1 MNYSDKIEFIIS
13 KKNLNIFGFLLSL
26 MLLVKR
32 PTMAGKLLR
41 FLLSQ
46 GGLWRHRPRLKPSQ
60 GFKILL
66 CLLLII
72 YHLSL
77 TTCYAQIPSWTPPKG
92 KFLEVSMKVGLPVK
106 YALSYRHDPNKDV
119 FFPDSTYNFSPFEM
133 VDRQYFPTVTD
144 VNGSL
149 DSVVYTLI
157 SFEVTPT
164 QELSLPV
171 YVRAKRDCTRIFSPM
186 DYVVLKSI
194 IKSNMA
200 IDTIQLKKDT
210 RLITI
215 DQQVNFPLIFLII
228 LGFTVIVGMVFW
240 FFGEPIRRQIRLF
253 NFSRRYDDFQKLFQ
267 RLSRGTDD
275 AKKRL
280 ENIEKAIVLWKKY
293 LERLE
298 NKPFTTFTTKEI
310 LDNLKDNRL
319 ADALREIDA
328 TVYGGVY
335 SKKTITSLQI
345 LQELAEG
352 IYREHRE
359 EMKVRA

>member
-1 MNYSDKIEFIIS
+1 MNRYF
-13 KKNLNIFGFLLSL
+13 KNLYWSYNRQIYDSKNLSLFRFLLSL
-26 MLLVKR
+26 
-32 PTMAGKLLR
+32 
-41 FLLSQ
+41 S
-46 GGLWRHRPRLKPSQ
+46 GLWRHRPRLQPRVGNNPFDGFEPSK
-60 GFKILL
+60 GFKYII
-66 CLLLII
+66 LLII
-72 YHLSL
+72 NYQLSIIN
-77 TTCYAQIPSWTPPKG
+77 CYSQVPSWTPPKG

-119 FFPDSTYNFSPFEM
+119 FFPDSTYNFSPFEL
-133 VDRQYFPTVTD
+133 VNRQYFPTITTE
-144 VNGSL
+144 NGSL

-157 SFEVTPT
+157 SFDVSPR
-164 QELSLPV
+164 QELSLPI
-171 YVRAKRDCTRIFSPM
+171 YSRAKRDCTRIFSPM

-194 IKSNMA
+194 IQPNA
-200 IDTIQLKKDT
+200 NIDTMSLKKDT
-210 RLITI
+210 RLIPI
-215 DQQVNFPLIFLII
+215 AQQVNFPLIFLILI
-228 LGFTVIVGMVFW
+228 GLSVLTGLIFW
-240 FFGEPIRRQIRLF
+240 FFGKPIKRQIRLF

-298 NKPFTTFTTKEI
+298 SKPFTTFTTTEI

-335 SKKTITSLQI
+335 SKKTIASLQI

-352 IYREHRE
+352 IYREHRK
-359 EMKVRA
+359 EMKVRT

>member
-1 MNYSDKIEFIIS
+1 MNRYF
-13 KKNLNIFGFLLSL
+13 KNLYGLYKRSIDKSKNLYLFGFLPLLISL
-26 MLLVKR
+26 FKR
-32 PTMAGKLLR
+32 LTIALNPCE
-41 FLLSQ
+41 
-46 GGLWRHRPRLKPSQ
+46 GLESSPRLSYSTIIHLT
-60 GFKILL
+60 ILY
-66 CLLLII
+66 CLII
-72 YHLSL
+72 INYS
-77 TTCYAQIPSWTPPKG
+77 YAQIPSWIPPNG
-92 KFLEVSMKVGLPVK
+92 KFLNVSMKVGLPVK
-106 YALSYRHDPNKDV
+106 YALSYRHDATKDV
-119 FFPDSTYNFSPFEM
+119 FFPDSTYNFAPFEL
-133 VDRQYFPTVTD
+133 VDRQYFPTVTTE
-144 VNGSL
+144 NSSL

-157 SFEVTPT
+157 SFDVSPK

-171 YVRAKRDCTRIFSPM
+171 YVKAKQDCTRIFSPM

-194 IKSNMA
+194 IQPNA
-200 IDTIQLKKDT
+200 NIDTMSLKKDT
-210 RLITI
+210 RMIPI
-215 DQQVNFPLIFLII
+215 AQQVNFPLIFLIMI
-228 LGFTVIVGMVFW
+228 GLGIVTSLIFW
-240 FFGEPIRRQIRLF
+240 FFGKPIKRQIRLF

-280 ENIEKAIVLWKKY
+280 ENIERAIVLWKKY

-335 SKKTITSLQI
+335 SNKTISSLQI

-359 EMKVRA
+359 EMKVKV

>member
-1 MNYSDKIEFIIS
+1 MPKKYFKYLII
-13 KKNLNIFGFLLSL
+13 NI
-26 MLLVKR
+26 
-32 PTMAGKLLR
+32 
-41 FLLSQ
+41 
-46 GGLWRHRPRLKPSQ
+46 
-60 GFKILL
+60 
-66 CLLLII
+66 LLLII
-72 YHLSL
+72 
-77 TTCYAQIPSWTPPKG
+77 TQKPIAQVASWTPPKG
-92 KFLEVSMKVGLPVK
+92 KFLSVSMKVGLPVQ

-119 FFPDSTYNFSPFEM
+119 FFPDSTYNFAPFEM
-133 VDRQYFPTVTD
+133 VDRKYFPTIT
-144 VNGSL
+144 NELGSL

-157 SFEVTPT
+157 SFDVTPK

-171 YVRAKRDCTRIFSPM
+171 YVRAKNDCTRIFAPM

-194 IKSNMA
+194 IKPNVS
-200 IDTIQLKKDT
+200 IDTMQLKKDT

-215 DQQVNFPLIFLII
+215 PEQINFPLIFLII
-228 LGFTVIVGMVFW
+228 LGILVLTGIVFW

-293 LERLE
+293 IERLE
-298 NKPFTTFTTKEI
+298 DKPFTTFTTKEI
-310 LDNLKDNRL
+310 LDNLKDSRL

-335 SKKTITSLQI
+335 SKKTIASLQI

-352 IYREHRE
+352 LYREHRE
-359 EMKVRA
+359 ELKLKTVNGTR

>member
-1 MNYSDKIEFIIS
+1 MPV
-13 KKNLNIFGFLLSL
+13 KNLKYLIIN
-26 MLLVKR
+26 V
-32 PTMAGKLLR
+32 
-41 FLLSQ
+41 
-46 GGLWRHRPRLKPSQ
+46 
-60 GFKILL
+60 
-66 CLLLII
+66 LLLII
-72 YHLSL
+72 
-77 TTCYAQIPSWTPPKG
+77 TQKTIAQVPSWTPPKG

-119 FFPDSTYNFSPFEM
+119 FFPDSTYNFAPFEM
-133 VDRQYFPTVTD
+133 VDRKYFPTVT
-144 VNGSL
+144 NELGSL

-157 SFEVTPT
+157 SFDVTPK

-194 IKSNMA
+194 IKPNVS
-200 IDTIQLKKDT
+200 IDTMQLKKDT
-210 RLITI
+210 RLILI
-215 DQQVNFPLIFLII
+215 SQQINFPLIFLII
-228 LGFTVIVGMVFW
+228 LGILVLTGIIFW

-293 LERLE
+293 IERLE

-310 LDNLKDNRL
+310 LDNLKDSRL

-335 SKKTITSLQI
+335 SKKTIASLQI

-352 IYREHRE
+352 LYREHRE
-359 EMKVRA
+359 ELRVRN